1 LAYYNEVGKI
11 LYTIFSNRVPSQNI
25 YTWPICFLIL
35 CCSIAGNYKIMYV
48 AMTVLRTALA
58 EICERKNV
66 AESLTLTAVMTLVLP
81 AKVQIMLHISWVI
94 SYETMV

>member
-1 LAYYNEVGKI
+1 
-11 LYTIFSNRVPSQNI
+11 
-25 YTWPICFLIL
+25 
-35 CCSIAGNYKIMYV
+35 MYV
-48 AMTVLRTALA
+48 AMTVLLTGLA